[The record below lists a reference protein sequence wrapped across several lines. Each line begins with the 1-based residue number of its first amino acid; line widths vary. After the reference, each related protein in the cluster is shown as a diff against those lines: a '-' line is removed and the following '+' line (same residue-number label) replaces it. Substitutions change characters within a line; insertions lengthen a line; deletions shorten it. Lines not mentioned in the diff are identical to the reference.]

1 MSCEVIL
8 FDVGD
13 TLLRV
18 PTDPHQTSL
27 QVVAGLEAL
36 SLEDY
41 KAAIE
46 QAKREWHQA
55 GGTPE
60 SEDLPE
66 TWIGRYERALE
77 LVGFEGDI
85 PRTAQLLEDS
95 FLVEGWEVY
104 AEAYDVLKEL
114 QGRGIRMGVVSNWT
128 ERLASTL
135 EAASLAQYFEAVV
148 SL

>member
-60 SEDLPE
+60 SEDLRNMDRPLR
-66 TWIGRYERALE
+66 TCLGAGR
-77 LVGFEGDI
+77 V
-85 PRTAQLLEDS
+85 
-95 FLVEGWEVY
+95 
-104 AEAYDVLKEL
+104 
-114 QGRGIRMGVVSNWT
+114 
-128 ERLASTL
+128 
-135 EAASLAQYFEAVV
+135 
-148 SL
+148 